1 MKRFKY
7 CRTFHFPWS
16 PGVASD
22 DKIFYDYENF
32 FKVGDKVI
40 VTVKMDGENSCLY
53 SDGYT
58 HARSIDSAHHV
69 SREWLK
75 NFWAQKHYELPEGWR
90 IYGENLYAKHSIE
103 YTGLKSYFVAFS
115 IFDSDNRRLDWD
127 EFVEWCNL
135 LDIQHVN
142 VVDSFVINDWNVDMQ
157 RIQKLFYEVVSNG
170 GEGIV
175 VTSDAGHTYDSF
187 GNYLIKAVRANHVTT
202 EEHWMHGEI
211 VKNGLAS

>member
-58 HARSIDSAHHV
+58 HAKAYSTHTAV
-69 SREWLK
+69 SE
-75 NFWAQKHYELPEGWR
+75 
-90 IYGENLYAKHSIE
+90 
-103 YTGLKSYFVAFS
+103 
-115 IFDSDNRRLDWD
+115 
-127 EFVEWCNL
+127 
-135 LDIQHVN
+135 
-142 VVDSFVINDWNVDMQ
+142 
-157 RIQKLFYEVVSNG
+157 
-170 GEGIV
+170 
-175 VTSDAGHTYDSF
+175 
-187 GNYLIKAVRANHVTT
+187 
-202 EEHWMHGEI
+202 
-211 VKNGLAS
+211 